1 MKCNNCGYDMPDD
14 AAFCDQCGSRVT
26 NSSNTEAL
34 KKSKNK
40 SFIIAFALMIIAAV
54 GIGLTVR
61 YISNSSSV
69 QEPSSQTDTGSTEGE
84 PAPSRSGDSAGT
96 DTNTD
101 IGTDTATDSSDFET
115 NTYFDTPFIIDANAS
130 ADYTKILD
138 PSRYEFY
145 SSDIPEFSFWYPT
158 DFFDHVIYD
167 TDTATVSYGTN
178 AEQIVFSA
186 DDGAQLIFHAVR
198 RTDSMTLKE
207 MSNYVY
213 TTEMGMLT
221 SGETILNAMK
231 DDYGK
236 VIVTGYTDN
245 SFGYTV
251 YSLNK
256 IRSDYVLQ
264 MHLVFPAYTDEEDR
278 MQKWYL
284 TECFYRMCGFS
295 DADPWRSYTEYVR
308 ENS

>member
-1 MKCNNCGYDMPDD
+1 MKCNNCGYDLPDD
-14 AAFCDQCGSRVT
+14 AAFCDQCGSRIIRSDNKEIPKKT
-26 NSSNTEAL
+26 NN
-34 KKSKNK
+34 KNL
-40 SFIIAFALMIIAAV
+40 FIAFALMIIVAV
-54 GIGLTVR
+54 GIGLTIR
-61 YISNSSSV
+61 YISNSSSI
-69 QEPSSQTDTGSTEGE
+69 QDPDPQTD
-84 PAPSRSGDSAGT
+84 SASAEEDPTFSGT
-96 DTNTD
+96 DDTANVRSNTD
-101 IGTDTATDSSDFET
+101 AGMDSSGFET
-115 NTYFDTPFIIDANAS
+115 DTPFIIDENAS

-145 SSDIPEFSFWYPT
+145 SSDIAEFSFWYPT
-158 DFFDHVIYD
+158 DFFDHVTYD
-167 TDTATVSYGTN
+167 TDTVTVSYGAN

-186 DDGAQLIFHAVR
+186 DDGAQLSFHAIR
-198 RTDSMTLKE
+198 RTDNMTLKE

-213 TTEMGMLT
+213 TSEMGILT
-221 SGETILNAMK
+221 SGETILNTTK

-236 VIVTGYTDN
+236 VIVTGYTDS
-245 SFGYTV
+245 SFEYTV

-256 IRSDYVLQ
+256 INSDHVLQ
-264 MHLVFPAYTDEEDR
+264 MRLIFPVYTDEEDR